1 MTPKVEQRESSSM
14 TPKVEQRESSSMTPT
29 MTPKV
34 EQRESASMTPTI
46 PHDYTSKP
54 HQSINC
60 NIFYCPYDYRM
71 YVTAI
76 STMCL
81 KRIDAPYDI
90 IDLPSTPEGHYGGS
104 YNRYYCPRDYT
115 LVENVYC
122 EIRIKAIWNGCYTVS
137 PTMTPYPSRK
147 IRTYN
152 PIITNKPNPSY
163 IRISPKSILK
173 NNMILKLSAVD
184 SQMIA
189 DNIGDVQYILSQI
202 YDVPISKVI
211 IKSIRR
217 KIIENVWNITVVPK
231 SRQLEQIPDQTFIEY
246 NINVTNPT
254 IVNDVSPIL
263 SEYFTQIIDPD
274 IVQQFFGNVSINDII
289 YQLYSIADEIETSS
303 QNNNDQVESANTES
317 STPKLINITTSVLI
331 VGTVLTALITAYIVN
346 KRNKLA
352 NIKKLSNTKQV
363 PIIKPNNIVN
373 VDNKVFGIHEYP
385 PIPNGIV

>member
-1 MTPKVEQRESSSM
+1 
-14 TPKVEQRESSSMTPT
+14 
-29 MTPKV
+29 
-34 EQRESASMTPTI
+34 
-46 PHDYTSKP
+46 
-54 HQSINC
+54 
-60 NIFYCPYDYRM
+60 
-71 YVTAI
+71 
-76 STMCL
+76 
-81 KRIDAPYDI
+81 
-90 IDLPSTPEGHYGGS
+90 
-104 YNRYYCPRDYT
+104 
-115 LVENVYC
+115 
-122 EIRIKAIWNGCYTVS
+122 
-137 PTMTPYPSRK
+137 
-147 IRTYN
+147 
-152 PIITNKPNPSY
+152 
-163 IRISPKSILK
+163 
-173 NNMILKLSAVD
+173 MILKLSAVD

-217 KIIENVWNITVVPK
+217 KIIDNMWNITVVPK